1 MKRSVVPLLAIAA
14 CVFTNS
20 ALAIKT
26 LDDVTSN
33 SVSINPLK
41 KNKDVYIIRTRE
53 KSLMEYAGGVSGIA
67 ATKPL
72 KGKKINP
79 KNTNVQKYINHMD
92 SMHEEILTSSGAS
105 KNDKVYSYHYATNG
119 FAARL
124 TANEVEKLK
133 NNAEVMS
140 IYKDELLQ
148 LQTDNTPK
156 FLGLTERGGAWAN
169 GWTGEDVVVGI
180 IDTGIDPEH
189 PSFADTRTPVRGDR
203 GRKIRYGDTPS
214 SWTGSDCEFG
224 NVEYNVNDAAF
235 DCNNKLIKAQYFVDG
250 FGADTLVPTE
260 FLSARDS
267 DGHGSHTASTA
278 AGNFGV
284 PAYINDTYQGD
295 ISGIA
300 PRARIAVYKVCW
312 QGIDDNAGCA
322 SSDSMAAI
330 DQAVADGVDV
340 INYSIGGSSTNF
352 SGPTEISFLLAADA
366 NVWVATSQ
374 GNSGPSAETTGTPAG
389 VPWITAVGASQ
400 DDSVFATGV
409 SIETPASISN
419 DYLALEGSGIISLE
433 STGTINEEI
442 IPAIPEEGCSE
453 LTNSPELFGKIAL
466 IKRGTC
472 GFLDKYISA
481 ANAGAKAVIVY
492 NDGADSSRID
502 PISMGGFDGSET
514 IPGVMV
520 SYTDGELMRSAHAA
534 RNSVAGS
541 IGPDISISQ
550 ANRIAGFSSRGPNG
564 GAYDI
569 IKPDVAAPGV
579 EILAAGTSQP
589 NEAAISSEF
598 INLNGTSMA
607 SPHVAGIFALLKQAH
622 PDWTAAMAKSA
633 LMTTAR
639 QDMKKT
645 FGEDAADPFDIGA
658 GHIVPNQ
665 TFEPGLVYDAG
676 LLDYLAFSCGN
687 NIALIDTQSCAD
699 LANSGYSQDGSD
711 LNLASIAI
719 SDLVGEQSITRT
731 VTSVAS
737 SPAKYTVSVTA
748 PEGIDV
754 NVSPKSIKLR
764 PGETASYQVT
774 FQTTSNAILDEWTFG
789 DLTWTD
795 GRKTFVRSPIAIK
808 PAVIDIAET
817 IIANGTAGETN
828 IPVTFGY
835 SGTFAPSLDG
845 LSEGILSSGSIED
858 GGVNQ
863 SDAFILPEGL
873 TMARFAMYDA
883 DVGTGVGTD
892 DLDIQIYGPDTE
904 GFPLVGASQ
913 GATSAETIDIVSP
926 SPGLYIAVVYDFA
939 TAEGPT
945 AYKLYNYNFDGK
957 DQENLSITPPANAVS
972 GEAATIDLSWTDLL
986 SNTRYLGFIHYTNG
1000 VDSLGKTTE
1009 VLINTQ

>member
-20 ALAIKT
+20 TLAIKT
-26 LDDVTSN
+26 LDNVTPTAI
-33 SVSINPLK
+33 SINPIK
-41 KNKDVYIIRTRE
+41 KSKDIYIVRTRE
-53 KSLMEYAGGVSGIA
+53 KSLMEYAGGVNGMA
-67 ATKPL
+67 ATKPR
-72 KGKKINP
+72 KGEKIDP
-79 KNTNVQKYINHMD
+79 HNTDVQKYIHHMD
-92 SMHEEILTSSGAS
+92 SMHEEILTSTGAS
-105 KNDKVYSYHYATNG
+105 KSDKVYSYHYATNG

-124 TANEVEKLK
+124 TTSEVETLK
-133 NNAEVMS
+133 NNAQVMGV
-140 IYKDELLQ
+140 YKDELLQ

-156 FLGLTERGGAWAN
+156 FLGLTQRGSAWTK
-169 GWTGEDVVVGI
+169 GWTGEDVVIGI
-180 IDTGIDPEH
+180 IDTGINPEH
-189 PSFADTRTPVRGDR
+189 PSFADTRTPIRGDR
-203 GRKIRYGDTPS
+203 GRKIRYGNTPA
-214 SWTGSDCEFG
+214 SWADANCEFG
-224 NVEYNVNDAAF
+224 NSEFNVNDAAF

-267 DGHGSHTASTA
+267 DGHGSHTASTS

-312 QGIDDNAGCA
+312 QGVDDSAGCTG
-322 SSDSMAAI
+322 SDSMAAI

-340 INYSIGGSSTNF
+340 INYSIGGSDTNF
-352 SGPTEISFLLAADA
+352 GGPAEISFLLAADA

-400 DDSVFATGV
+400 DDSVFVTGV
-409 SIETPASISN
+409 NIATPESISN
-419 DYLALEGSGIISLE
+419 EYLALEGSGVISLE
-433 STGTINEEI
+433 AAGTINENI
-442 IPAIPEEGCSE
+442 IPSIPEDGCTT
-453 LTNSPELFGKIAL
+453 LTNSAELFGNIAL

-472 GFLDKYISA
+472 GFLDKYVSA
-481 ANAGAKAVIVY
+481 AEAGAKAVIVY
-492 NDGADSSRID
+492 NDGTDSGRID
-502 PISMGGFDGSET
+502 PIAMGGFDGSET

-534 RNSVAGS
+534 RDSVTGS

-550 ANRIAGFSSRGPNG
+550 VNRIAGFSSRGPNG
-564 GAYDI
+564 GAFDI

-579 EILAAGTSQP
+579 EILAAGTNQP

-622 PDWTAAMAKSA
+622 PDWSAAMAKSA
-633 LMTTAR
+633 IMTTAR

-665 TFEPGLVYDAG
+665 IFEPGLVYDVG

-687 NIALIDTQSCAD
+687 NMALVDAESCAD
-699 LANSGYSQDGSD
+699 LAASGYSQDGSD

-719 SDLVGEQSITRT
+719 ADLIGEQTVTRK
-731 VTSVAS
+731 VTSVT
-737 SPAKYTVSVTA
+737 PFTAKYRASVTA
-748 PEGIDV
+748 PEGI
-754 NVSPKSIKLR
+754 NVSVSPQFIRLR
-764 PGETASYQVT
+764 PGETASFQVT
-774 FQTTSNAILDEWTFG
+774 FQANADVILDEWAFG
-789 DLTWTD
+789 DLVWTD
-795 GRKTFVRSPIAIK
+795 GRKTFVRSPIAVK
-808 PAVIDIAET
+808 PVAVDIADT
-817 IIANGTAGETN
+817 AVGNGTTGETN
-828 IPVTFGY
+828 IPVAFGY
-835 SGTFAPSLDG
+835 SGEFVASLNG
-845 LSEGILSSGSIED
+845 LSAGILSAGSIED
-858 GGVNQ
+858 AAVNE

-883 DVGTGVGTD
+883 DVGNGAGTD
-892 DLDIQIYGPDTE
+892 DLDIQVYGPDTE
-904 GFPLVGASQ
+904 DFPLVGASQ
-913 GATSAETIDIVSP
+913 GATSSETIDIVNP
-926 SPGLYIAVVYDFA
+926 SPGLYIAVVFDFA

-945 AYKLYNYNFDGK
+945 TYKLYNYNFDGT
-957 DQENLSITPPANAVS
+957 DQGNLDMAPPANAVS
-972 GEAATIDLSWTDLL
+972 GEVTAIDLSWADLL
-986 SNTRYLGFIHYTNG
+986 ANTRYLGFINYTDG
-1000 VDSLGKTTE
+1000 TQSLGKTTE

>member
-26 LDDVTSN
+26 LDDVTSTPI
-33 SVSINPLK
+33 SINPIK
-41 KNKDVYIIRTRE
+41 KSKDVYIVRTRE

-79 KNTNVQKYINHMD
+79 ENTNVQMYINHMD

-133 NNAEVMS
+133 NNADVMS
-140 IYKDELLQ
+140 VYKDELLQ

-156 FLGLTERGGAWAN
+156 FLGLTQRGGAWVK

-180 IDTGIDPEH
+180 IDTGINPEH
-189 PSFADTRTPVRGDR
+189 PSFADTRTPIRGDR
-203 GRKIRYGDTPS
+203 GRKVRYGDTPS
-214 SWTGSDCEFG
+214 SWVGSDCEFG
-224 NVEYNVNDAAF
+224 NSEYNINDAAF

-250 FGADTLVPTE
+250 FGADSLVPTE

-442 IPAIPEEGCSE
+442 IPSIPEEGCST
-453 LTNSPELFGKIAL
+453 LTNSAELFGKIAL
-466 IKRGTC
+466 VKRGTC
-472 GFLDKYISA
+472 GFLDKYVYA
-481 ANAGAKAVIVY
+481 ANAGAKAIIVY
-492 NDGADSSRID
+492 NDGADNSRID

-520 SYTDGELMRSAHAA
+520 SYTNGEIIRSAHAA

-550 ANRIAGFSSRGPNG
+550 VNRIAGFSSRGPNG

-579 EILAAGTSQP
+579 EILAAGTNQP
-589 NEAAISSEF
+589 NEAAISSDF

-665 TFEPGLVYDAG
+665 VFEPGLVYDAG

-687 NIALIDTQSCAD
+687 NIALIDEESCAD
-699 LANSGYSQDGSD
+699 LAASGYSQDGSD

-719 SDLVGEQSITRT
+719 ADLIGEQTITRT
-731 VTSVAS
+731 VTNVSS
-737 SPAKYTVSVTA
+737 SPAKYKVSVTA

-754 NVSPKSIKLR
+754 NVSPKFIKLR
-764 PGETASYQVT
+764 PGGSASYQVT
-774 FQTTSNAILDEWTFG
+774 FQTTSTAILNEWAFG

-795 GRKTFVRSPIAIK
+795 GRHTFARSPIAVK
-808 PAVIDIAET
+808 PAAIDIAST
-817 IIANGTAGETN
+817 AVGSGTTGATS

-835 SGTFAPSLDG
+835 NGEFIPSLDG
-845 LSEGILSSGSIED
+845 LSEGIVSAGSIED
-858 GGVNQ
+858 GGINQ
-863 SDAFILPEGL
+863 SDVFILPEGL

-883 DVGTGVGTD
+883 DVGTGVGSD

-904 GFPLVGASQ
+904 DFPLAGASQ
-913 GATSAETIDIVSP
+913 GATSAETIDIANP
-926 SPGLYIAVVYDFA
+926 GPGLYIAVVYDFA

-945 AYKLYNYNFDGK
+945 TYKLYNYNFDGK
-957 DQENLSITPPANAVS
+957 DQENLSVVPPASATS
-972 GEAATIDLSWTDLL
+972 GETTTVDLSWTDLL
-986 SNTRYLGFIHYTNG
+986 TNTRYLGFINYTDG
-1000 VDSLGKTTE
+1000 VNSLEKTTE

>member
-1 MKRSVVPLLAIAA
+1 MKRSVVPLLAMAA

-26 LDDVTSN
+26 LDDVSSN
-33 SVSINPLK
+33 SVSITPIK
-41 KNKDVYIIRTRE
+41 KNKDVYIVRMRE
-53 KSLMEYAGGVSGIA
+53 QSLMEYAGGVSGMS

-72 KGKKINP
+72 KGEKIDP
-79 KNTNVQKYINHMD
+79 QNTDVQKYIHHMN
-92 SMHEEILTSSGAS
+92 STHEEILTSTGALKS
-105 KNDKVYSYHYATNG
+105 DKVYSYHYATNG

-124 TANEVEKLK
+124 TTSEVETLK
-133 NNAEVMS
+133 NNAQVMGV
-140 IYKDELLQ
+140 YKDELLQ

-156 FLGLTERGGAWAN
+156 FLGLTQRGGAWAK

-180 IDTGIDPEH
+180 IDTGINPEH
-189 PSFADTRTPVRGDR
+189 PSFADTRTPIRGDR
-203 GRKIRYGDTPS
+203 GRKVRYGDTPS
-214 SWTGSDCEFG
+214 SWMGSDCVFG
-224 NVEYNVNDAAF
+224 NSEYNINDAAF
-235 DCNNKLIKAQYFVDG
+235 DCNNKLIKAQHFVDG
-250 FGADTLVPTE
+250 FGAESLAPTE

-267 DGHGSHTASTA
+267 DGHGSHTASTS

-284 PAYINDTYQGD
+284 PAYINETYQGD

-312 QGIDDNAGCA
+312 QGIEDNSGCT

-352 SGPTEISFLLAADA
+352 GGPTEISFLLAADA

-374 GNSGPSAETTGTPAG
+374 GNSGPTAETTGTPAG

-409 SIETPASISN
+409 SINTPVSITN
-419 DYLALEGSGIISLE
+419 DYLALEGSGVISLE
-433 STGTINEEI
+433 STGMINEEI
-442 IPAIPEEGCSE
+442 IPSIPEDGCTT

-466 IKRGTC
+466 VKRGTC
-472 GFLDKYISA
+472 GFLDKYVSA
-481 ANAGAKAVIVY
+481 AEAGAKAVIVY
-492 NDGADSSRID
+492 NDGTDSGRID
-502 PISMGGFDGSET
+502 PFAMGGFDGTET

-520 SYTDGELMRSAHAA
+520 SYTDGELMRSTHAA
-534 RNSVAGS
+534 RNSVTGS

-550 ANRIAGFSSRGPNG
+550 VNRIAGFSSRGPNG

-579 EILAAGTSQP
+579 EILAAGTNQP
-589 NEAAISSEF
+589 NEATTSADF

-622 PDWTAAMAKSA
+622 PDWSAAMAKSA
-633 LMTTAR
+633 LMTTAH

-665 TFEPGLVYDAG
+665 VFEPGLVYDVG

-687 NIALIDTQSCAD
+687 NIALIDEESCAD
-699 LANSGYSQDGSD
+699 LATSGYSQDGSE

-719 SDLVGEQSITRT
+719 SSLIGEQTITRT
-731 VTSVAS
+731 VTNVAS
-737 SPAKYTVSVTA
+737 SSAKYKVSVTA

-754 NVSPKSIKLR
+754 NVSPRSIRLR
-764 PGETASYQVT
+764 PGQSASYQVT
-774 FQTTSNAILDEWTFG
+774 FRTTSTTILDEWAFG

-795 GRKTFVRSPIAIK
+795 KRHALARSPIAVK
-808 PAVIDIAET
+808 PTAIDIAD
-817 IIANGTAGETN
+817 TAVGNSTTGSTS
-828 IPVTFGY
+828 IPVSFGY
-835 SGTFAPSLDG
+835 SGAFVSSLDG
-845 LSEGILSSGSIED
+845 LSEGILSAGSIED
-858 GGVNQ
+858 GGVNE
-863 SDAFILPEGL
+863 SDVFILPEGL
-873 TMARFAMYDA
+873 TIARFAMYDS
-883 DVGTGVGTD
+883 DVGTGAGTD

-904 GFPLVGASQ
+904 DFPLVGASQ
-913 GATSAETIDIVSP
+913 GATSAETIDIVNP
-926 SPGLYIAVVYDFA
+926 SPGLYIAVVHDFA

-945 AYKLYNYNFDGK
+945 TYKLYNYNFDGK
-957 DQENLSITPPANAVS
+957 DQGNLSIAPPVSAVS
-972 GEAATIDLSWTDLL
+972 GETATIDLSWTDLL
-986 SNTRYLGFIHYTNG
+986 SNTRYLGFINYTDG
-1000 VDSLGKTTE
+1000 VDSLEKTTE